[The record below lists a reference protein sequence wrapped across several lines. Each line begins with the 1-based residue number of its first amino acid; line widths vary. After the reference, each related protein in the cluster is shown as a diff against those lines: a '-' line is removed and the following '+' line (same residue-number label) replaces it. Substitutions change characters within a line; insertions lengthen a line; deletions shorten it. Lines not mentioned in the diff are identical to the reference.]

1 MKVMITLLFLAAAVV
16 VHAEEEKESNM
27 KFHPQAV
34 LHYLEMEDENMAK
47 QVRRII
53 KMDPI
58 QPTKQSLFPTAL
70 PTGLPPKIQR
80 CLRKAVV
87 CHKEAGND
95 ACEHLQCIKETGC
108 CLHVAGLRLVHLP
121 PSVLKCLPIIP
132 CCMLASRTCEERL
145 CCLVRFG
152 ECARRFQYREK

>member
-70 PTGLPPKIQR
+70 PTGLPPKI
-80 CLRKAVV
+80 VS
-87 CHKEAGND
+87 
-95 ACEHLQCIKETGC
+95 I
-108 CLHVAGLRLVHLP
+108 VASYSKWYVENTF
-121 PSVLKCLPIIP
+121 
-132 CCMLASRTCEERL
+132 LARTKSL
-145 CCLVRFG
+145 FV
-152 ECARRFQYREK
+152 